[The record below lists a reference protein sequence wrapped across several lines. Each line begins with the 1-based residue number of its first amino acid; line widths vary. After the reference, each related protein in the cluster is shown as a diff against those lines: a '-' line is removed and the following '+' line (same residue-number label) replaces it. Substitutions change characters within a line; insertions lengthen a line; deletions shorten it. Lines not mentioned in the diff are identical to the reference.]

1 MTISVQ
7 FPKLEVYINFTEFG
21 ITYSLYVNEEYE
33 ATYHSQS
40 ALMYRVGLIHA
51 NKINEVIKHDSIKD

>member
-7 FPKLEVYINFTEFG
+7 FPKLEVYINKTEFG

-33 ATYHSQS
+33 GTYISKTD
-40 ALMYRVGLIHA
+40 LEFRIGLIHTT
-51 NKINEVIKHDSIKD
+51 KINEVLKLLC